1 MEEKMKEYEAKGDLT
16 FILMMDDDSCGYS
29 YSITTIEDIVNRVTK
44 YNKDE
49 EFIQHVTDSVKKD
62 YCSEVADLMSGNEFL
77 ENVRDGSITNYD
89 GFIGEV
95 YVDGF
100 KSNLGLVSDNGF
112 MGGKFMV
119 NEYAFEEICKDHKV
133 EVDWANK

>member
-1 MEEKMKEYEAKGDLT
+1 MKKYEAKGDLT
-16 FILMMDDDSCGYS
+16 FILMMDEDSCSCSCS
-29 YSITTIEDIVNRVTK
+29 YFITTTDDIVNHITK
-44 YNKDE
+44 YNKDKK
-49 EFIQHVTDSVKKD
+49 FVQYVTENVKKD
-62 YCSEVADLMSGNEFL
+62 YCSEIADLMSGNEFL
-77 ENVRDGSITNYD
+77 ESVRSGSITNYD
-89 GFIGEV
+89 GFIAEV